1 MGGCF
6 ANYYYL
12 FLFRMVSELMAVSEQ
27 VAEPWV
33 AMGYYC
39 LSTKKA
45 TRAVYFAQ
53 KVRLP

>member
-1 MGGCF
+1 M
-6 ANYYYL
+6 A
-12 FLFRMVSELMAVSEQ
+12 SELMAVSEQ

-53 KVRLP
+53 KVRLPSVNFFCQT

>member
-1 MGGCF
+1 
-6 ANYYYL
+6 
-12 FLFRMVSELMAVSEQ
+12 MAVSEQ

-53 KVRLP
+53 KVSTFLSYQAATFSAK